1 MGDLSRVVF
10 IAAGSLCVGLAVLGV
25 FLPVLPTTPFL
36 LLAAGLYA
44 RGSVRF
50 HTWLVDHERLGPYIR
65 DYRAGRGIPRK
76 TKIVGLTWMW
86 AALIVSAVTTRS
98 LHLAVLLLAI
108 GAYGTWFLSRVPT
121 RPE

>member
-1 MGDLSRVVF
+1 MSDLTRVAF
-10 IAAGSLCVGLAVLGV
+10 IALGSLCVGLAVLGI

-44 RGSVRF
+44 RGSTRF
-50 HTWLVDHERLGPYIR
+50 YGWLIAHERLGPYVR
-65 DYRAGRGIPRK
+65 DYRAGRGIPRR
-76 TKIVGLTWMW
+76 TKVVGLTWMW
-86 AALIVSAVTTRS
+86 LALLSSAVITAS
-98 LHLAVLLLAI
+98 LPVAALLLAI